1 MAPPA
6 LDRLHPLALVV
17 LALVGGLTFQLLL
30 GTSYVAGSLDPVGES
45 IGLPIGIVN
54 LDEGRHGAR
63 FASALY
69 ASDTEVVS
77 WTPIP
82 SRDAAVRQMLAKDLM
97 GAIVVPRNFSASL
110 ESFASDTPRAATVE
124 ALANPGASTSGSI
137 VAERA
142 IAAAVDALRAR
153 VRDDAIASA
162 AVPTLGMG
170 ALTLDQARFIA
181 QPIHAQQTTVNPVPQ
196 GGANGLAPTYV
207 AMAAWIGGYIGAVAL
222 DRFRERTRMGPAK
235 RAGVVALGAAAQG
248 IAAAWMLG
256 AIGLQVAD
264 PMRLALVI
272 ALGTWMAYAVVS
284 LLLDLLGIV
293 GTVPA
298 FAILALGLP
307 ASGAMY
313 PVEMLPPFFRAI
325 HPYDPFTWLVE
336 GLRTAL
342 YAPAADDFAAN
353 AMRLAALALVASGA
367 SLAVWLGQRALSK
380 TQDETKRA
388 RAHED
393 MGTSP

>member
-6 LDRLHPLALVV
+6 LDRLHPLALVA
-17 LALVGGLTFQLLL
+17 LAIVGGLTFQLLL
-30 GTSYVAGSLDPVGES
+30 GTSYVAGSLDPAGES
-45 IGLPIGIVN
+45 IGLPIGVVE
-54 LDEGRHGAR
+54 LDDGRHGAR
-63 FASALY
+63 FTSALY
-69 ASDTEVVS
+69 AAPSGVVT
-77 WTPIP
+77 WVPIS
-82 SRDAAVRQMLAKDLM
+82 SRDAAVQQMLAKELM
-97 GAIVVPRNFSASL
+97 GAIVIPRNFSVAL
-110 ESFASDTPRAATVE
+110 ESFASDAPRAAVVE
-124 ALANPGASTSGSI
+124 TLANPGASTSGSI

-142 IAAAVDALRAR
+142 IAAALDGLRTR
-153 VRDDAIASA
+153 IRDEAIASA
-162 AVPTLGMG
+162 ALPTLGQG
-170 ALTLDQARFIA
+170 ALTLEQARFIA
-181 QPIHAQQTTVNPVPQ
+181 QPVHAHATVVNPVPQ

-222 DRFRERTRMGPAK
+222 DRFRDRTRMGPAK
-235 RAGVVALGAAAQG
+235 RAGIVAAGAALQG

-313 PVEMLPPFFRAI
+313 PVEMLPPFFRAL
-325 HPYDPFTWLVE
+325 HPYDPFTWIVE
-336 GLRTAL
+336 GLRTAM
-342 YAPAADDFAAN
+342 YAPAAGDFAAN
-353 AMRLAALALVASGA
+353 ATRLALLAVVASCVSIVVWLARLALDRSHEA
-367 SLAVWLGQRALSK
+367 
-380 TQDETKRA
+380 TKRA
-388 RAHED
+388 KSHEES
-393 MGTSP
+393 GTSP